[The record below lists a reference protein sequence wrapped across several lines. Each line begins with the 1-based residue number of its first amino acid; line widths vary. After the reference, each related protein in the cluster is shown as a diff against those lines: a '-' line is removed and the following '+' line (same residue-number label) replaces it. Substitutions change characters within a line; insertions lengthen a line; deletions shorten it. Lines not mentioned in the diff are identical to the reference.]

1 MPSISFYACIARA
14 LLLPCLLL
22 QAGCGKRASDA
33 AGNPSRSKLHRIR
46 FQTDWY
52 PQAEHGGFY
61 QALAKGFYREAGLD
75 VEIISGGPGATVAQR
90 MISGAADVGMSRS
103 DDVALFIA
111 DGKPF
116 VMIGVTF
123 QHDPQAILLH
133 EESPVN
139 TFADLD
145 GRTLMAVPGSAWINF
160 LKKRYRID
168 FSIIPSNFGIAR
180 FMADPNFIQQCFIT
194 NEPYY
199 VRANGGRPKTLLI
212 SDSGFDPYR
221 VYMTTRRFA
230 RENEQALKAF
240 VAASNRGWADF
251 INGDPSPA
259 FDLIVSRNAQMS
271 RDFLTYGRSS
281 LQEHHLVAGH
291 RERGEAVGQF
301 SRKRMKNQMR
311 TLVDLKLLKEPL
323 PLETLADF
331 PILGESLSD

>member
-1 MPSISFYACIARA
+1 MQPIQSGIVRTLLLLC
-14 LLLPCLLL
+14 LLLPT
-22 QAGCGKRASDA
+22 GCERK
-33 AGNPSRSKLHRIR
+33 PSNTEADFPGTTPHRIR

-61 QALAKGFYREAGLD
+61 QALAKGFYREAGLE

-103 DDVALFIA
+103 DDVTLFVA

-116 VMIGVTF
+116 VLIGVTF

-133 EESPVN
+133 EENPVN
-139 TFADLD
+139 TFADLN
-145 GRTLMAVPGSAWINF
+145 GKTIMAVPGSAWINF
-160 LKKRYRID
+160 LKRRYQID

-180 FMADPNFIQQCFIT
+180 FMADRNFIQQCFIT

-199 VRANGGRPKTLLI
+199 VRTNGGRPKALLI

-230 RENEQALKAF
+230 RENEEALKAF

-251 INGDPSPA
+251 ITGNPSPA
-259 FDLIVSRNAQMS
+259 FDLIVARNPQMS
-271 RDFLTYGRSS
+271 RDFLAYGRDS
-281 LQEHHLVAGH
+281 LREHHLVAGH
-291 RERGEAVGQF
+291 RDRGEIVGQL
-301 SRKRMKNQMR
+301 SRKRMDDQIR

-323 PLETLADF
+323 PLENLADLS
-331 PILGESLSD
+331 ILGESLSD

>member
-1 MPSISFYACIARA
+1 MAFTHLRLFSALF
-14 LLLPCLLL
+14 LLLTCALFSTGCERK
-22 QAGCGKRASDA
+22 QANPGGTPPA
-33 AGNPSRSKLHRIR
+33 ATRHSIR

-116 VMIGVTF
+116 MLIGVTF

-133 EESPVN
+133 EENPVN
-139 TFADLD
+139 TFADLN
-145 GRTLMAVPGSAWINF
+145 GKTIMAVPGSAWINF
-160 LKKRYRID
+160 LKTRYRID

-180 FMADPNFIQQCFIT
+180 FMADRNFIQQCFIT

-230 RENEQALKAF
+230 RDNETALRAF

-259 FDLIVSRNAQMS
+259 FDLIVARNPQMS
-271 RDFLTYGRSS
+271 RDFLAYGRDS
-281 LQEHHLVAGH
+281 LREHHLVAGH
-291 RERGEAVGQF
+291 SDRGESVGQF
-301 SRKRMKNQMR
+301 SRKRMDDQIR

-323 PLETLADF
+323 PLEKLADLS
-331 PILGESLSD
+331 ILGESLTD

>member
-1 MPSISFYACIARA
+1 MQPIQPGIVRTLLLLC
-14 LLLPCLLL
+14 LLLPT
-22 QAGCGKRASDA
+22 GCERKPS
-33 AGNPSRSKLHRIR
+33 NPEVNSPRTTPHRIR

-61 QALAKGFYREAGLD
+61 QALAKGFYRKAGLE

-103 DDVALFIA
+103 DDVTLFIA

-116 VMIGVTF
+116 VLIGVTF

-133 EESPVN
+133 EENPVN
-139 TFADLD
+139 TFADLN
-145 GRTLMAVPGSAWINF
+145 GKTIMAVPGSAWINF
-160 LKKRYRID
+160 LKRRYQID

-180 FMADPNFIQQCFIT
+180 FMADRNFIQQCFIT

-199 VRANGGRPKTLLI
+199 VRANGGRPKALLI

-230 RENEQALKAF
+230 RENEEALKAF

-251 INGDPSPA
+251 ITGDPSPA
-259 FDLIVSRNAQMS
+259 FDLILARNPQMS
-271 RDFLTYGRSS
+271 RDFLSYGRDS
-281 LQEHHLVAGH
+281 LRKHHLVAGH
-291 RERGEAVGQF
+291 RDRSEVVGQL
-301 SRKRMKNQMR
+301 SRKRIDDQIR
-311 TLVDLKLLKEPL
+311 TLVELGLLKEPL
-323 PLETLADF
+323 SLEKLADLS
-331 PILGESLSD
+331 ILGESLSD